1 MNGEFMKTEKDENRF
16 YVYLHR
22 DMSGVVFYV
31 GKGTGGRYKSKQSR
45 SVAWLAA
52 SSEGYVSQIIKTDLS
67 NKDSMILE
75 EQLIKIYRDTCVNS
89 TSSKITKELDFA
101 ELDAAFYYDPTS
113 PSGLRWKTNRYK
125 NKGAKLFSAGD
136 AVGNKRYLENGTP
149 RCWRVCFQGKD
160 HLIHRIVWVLVNGY
174 IDSDMVID
182 HRDGNAFNNSI
193 LNIKPKTPGDNARN
207 RKYKRKDG
215 EVVGVIERFS
225 PDGIAS
231 FRANWVDENGKAQ
244 CKNFSTRKYGR
255 EEAFRLACEVRAN
268 EIEKLRLLGF
278 DYTDRHILAQ

>member
-1 MNGEFMKTEKDENRF
+1 MKTEKDENRF

-45 SVAWLAA
+45 SVAWSAA
-52 SSEGYVSQIIKTDLS
+52 SNEGFMSQIIKSDLS
-67 NKDSMILE
+67 NKESMILE

-125 NKGAKLFSAGD
+125 NNGAKLFSAGD
-136 AVGNKRYLENGTP
+136 VAGNRKYLANGKA
-149 RCWRVCFQGKD
+149 RCWRLKFQGVP
-160 HLIHRIVWVLVNGY
+160 HLVHRIIWVLAHGHL
-174 IDSDMVID
+174 DPDMVID
-182 HRDGNAFNNSI
+182 HGDGNAFNNNHAN
-193 LNIKPKTPGDNARN
+193 LKPKTHADNARN
-207 RKYKRKDG
+207 RKHTRKDG

-231 FRANWVDENGKAQ
+231 FRASWYDENGKAQ

-255 EEAFRLACEVRAN
+255 EEAFRLACEVRTN